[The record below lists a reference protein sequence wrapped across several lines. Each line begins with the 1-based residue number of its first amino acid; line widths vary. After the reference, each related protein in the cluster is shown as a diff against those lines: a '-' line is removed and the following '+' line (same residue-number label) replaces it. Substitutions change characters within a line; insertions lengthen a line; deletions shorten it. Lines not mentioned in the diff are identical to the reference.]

1 MSTNISNLEGSR
13 IVKKNYVNKSF
24 FYFLP
29 YLFFK
34 ASPPSRVEAYLVKTP
49 AHGLQQIH
57 L

>member
-1 MSTNISNLEGSR
+1 MSTNIFNLEGSR

-24 FYFLP
+24 FYTLP

-34 ASPPSRVEAYLVKTP
+34 ASPPSRVEACLVKTP
-49 AHGLQQIH
+49 AHGLQRIQ